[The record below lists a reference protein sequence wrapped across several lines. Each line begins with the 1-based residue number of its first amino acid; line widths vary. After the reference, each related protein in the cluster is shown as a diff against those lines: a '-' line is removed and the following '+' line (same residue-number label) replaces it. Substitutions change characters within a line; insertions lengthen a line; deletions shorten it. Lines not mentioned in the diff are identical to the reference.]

1 MILILDFSINLSNT
15 VLSDKQKSVL
25 KKGHSFVTTPK
36 DINWC
41 KICKVF
47 PKFTN
52 KIRHLADLDQQQE
65 QVHPQVKSNKPTT
78 NENNFPPGKPPAKA
92 NPYQQL
98 YRSKPS
104 TNNSVELFI
113 KSIEK
118 ELFHPNNIRNIRNN
132 LNKEEKLALKEM
144 KSWDDKIIRVQ
155 DKGSRFV
162 VLDTNSY
169 IEKVDTSSFDKLDAD
184 SSPKFKK

>member
-25 KKGHSFVTTPK
+25 KKGHSFVKTPK

-65 QVHPQVKSNKPTT
+65 QGQSQVNSNEPIINAK
-78 NENNFPPGKPPAKA
+78 NFPPGKPPPKV
-92 NPYQQL
+92 NP
-98 YRSKPS
+98 
-104 TNNSVELFI
+104 
-113 KSIEK
+113 
-118 ELFHPNNIRNIRNN
+118 
-132 LNKEEKLALKEM
+132 
-144 KSWDDKIIRVQ
+144 
-155 DKGSRFV
+155 
-162 VLDTNSY
+162 
-169 IEKVDTSSFDKLDAD
+169 
-184 SSPKFKK
+184 